1 MNTDYRVR
9 VSDEIEDPD
18 WDAFVA
24 RVPGGHY
31 SQTSLWAQVKALL
44 GWHVARIVVRH
55 RGNIVGGVQILM
67 RSTSPVGVIGYVA
80 KGPVLASDH
89 PTLAELVIKELQR
102 VSKAYHIRYLALQ
115 PSNNG
120 EALARQLPRWGFQKS
135 LQSVTP
141 PATVLIDLT
150 QDLDRILSKMKKRT
164 RYNVRLSQRRGI
176 IVREGTAPDLGTFYR
191 LLMAVGKR
199 RQDFTTYS
207 QEYFSK
213 MWQVFGAHGYL
224 KLFLAEYHGE
234 PVAAQLTI
242 PFGDTVTHW
251 RSGWSGHHGS
261 CRPNEAVYWT
271 VIQWAKSQG
280 YHYCDLGGIHVEAAR
295 AIMDGEH
302 LPDGLKQTVS
312 RFKLGYGGEVVLYP
326 ESYSYIYNPFLRWTY
341 GKLVP
346 MIEKWP
352 VLWETMDRLIRR

>member
-18 WDAFVA
+18 WDAFVS

-31 SQTSLWAQVKALL
+31 SQISLWAKVKALL
-44 GWHVARIVVRH
+44 GWQVARIVVRH
-55 RGNIVGGVQILM
+55 HGNIVGGVQILM
-67 RSTSPVGVIGYVA
+67 RSMSPVGVVGYVT
-80 KGPVLASDH
+80 KGPVLTSDDS
-89 PTLAELVIKELQR
+89 TLAELVINKLQR

-135 LQSVTP
+135 LLSLTP

-164 RYNVRLSQRRGI
+164 RYNVRLSQRKGI

-191 LLMAVGKR
+191 LLLAVGER
-199 RQDFTTYS
+199 RQDFITYP
-207 QEYFSK
+207 QDYFSK
-213 MWQVFGAHGYL
+213 IWQVFGAHGYL
-224 KLFLAEYHGE
+224 KLFLSEYHGE
-234 PVAAQLTI
+234 PVSGQLI
-242 PFGDTVTHW
+242 IAFGDTVASW

-261 CRPNEAVYWT
+261 RKPNEALRWT
-271 VIQWAKSQG
+271 VLQWAKSQG
-280 YHYCDLGGIHVEAAR
+280 YHYYDLGGIHVEAAR
-295 AIMDGEH
+295 AIMDGEQF
-302 LPDGLKQTVS
+302 PDGLERTVTS
-312 RFKLGYGGEVVLYP
+312 FKLGYGGEVVLRP
-326 ESYSYIYNPFLRWTY
+326 ESYSYVYNPFLRWTY
-341 GKLVP
+341 GKVVP

-352 VLWETMDRLIRR
+352 VLWHTIDRLIRR